1 MGDYRR
7 ENARFLFTCEI
18 FVEEMRDFFGYMGD
32 SCSKTY
38 FGVQWGIFEEQ
49 KCDFRVKW
57 GIFQEKM
64 CDLWDDGVF
73 LKR

>member
-1 MGDYRR
+1 MFD
-7 ENARFLFTCEI
+7 
-18 FVEEMRDFFGYMGD
+18 
-32 SCSKTY
+32 

-64 CDLWDDGVF
+64 RDVGDDGVF